1 MSLLPVVSGQVALDS
16 TATSASDVFNGGIR
30 FAQAGQAKCT
40 TDVGT
45 FFNQGIPMTADGA
58 VSVVDATAGL
68 PAGTTFSSGLP
79 ISGNR
84 LCVSTNVVSV
94 TANGITFDAAGAV
107 SATGFAPAPPP
118 VSSDPYFE
126 YVTLLTNTT
135 STNGAQNNTFLDGS
149 TNAFSITRNG
159 NTTQGTFSPFSQTGW
174 SNFFDGTGDYLS
186 VADNAALEPGASNFT
201 IETYIYLT
209 QTSGSLQT
217 IFSKN
222 TTFGPILLAVNGTSV
237 IYYLSSTGASWDVAS
252 AVSGGS
258 ITIGSWNHIA
268 LVRNGN
274 TFTPYVNGVAGT
286 TTTSSATLVNNA
298 TALQIGANNNG
309 SAEFLFGYVSNWRY
323 VVGTAV
329 YTANFTPPTSPL
341 TAITNTSL
349 LTCQSNRFIDNS
361 SNAFAITRNGDVSVQ
376 AFSPFNPTAAWSAGT
391 NGGSG
396 YFDGTGDYLSV
407 ADNVAL
413 EPATGDFCVESW
425 VYFNA
430 LGIGNIY
437 NAQQQGPSIS
447 LNASNQIEFGQSY
460 VSVLLADTVAATTGQ
475 WYHVAVCRS
484 GTTLSMF
491 VNGSRRATATNS
503 TNFNTTVAN
512 YIGWN
517 GGSAYLNGYLSNLRL
532 VKGSSV
538 YDPTLTTLTVPTAP
552 LTAITNTSLLC
563 NFTNAG
569 IFDSASGNDLETV
582 GNAQVSTTQA
592 KFGTT
597 SMAFDGAASTRLTF
611 PSRPIVAFRTSPY
624 TIEAWIYLSSH
635 ASTQTT
641 IVDLGNA
648 TGSLNVTVSTT
659 GALQLREAGVG
670 ATLSSA
676 AGAISLNTWT
686 HIAVVRQST
695 AANATALYVNGISV
709 AVGTDSIN
717 YTVTT
722 NPCVGGINTA
732 GFTLNGYIDD
742 LRITTGIA
750 RYTTAFTPPTAAFP
764 LN

>member
-582 GNAQVSTTQA
+582 GNAQVSTTVA
-592 KFGTT
+592 KWGTT
-597 SMAFDGAASTRLTF
+597 SMAFDGTGDRLVMPAS
-611 PSRPIVAFRTSPY
+611 SRFAFNTGDF
-624 TIEAWIYLSSH
+624 TIEGWVRRSDTNTRGVFQLCGTAGGLSG
-635 ASTQTT
+635 AGN
-641 IVDLGNA
+641 LG
-648 TGSLNVTVSTT
+648 
-659 GALQLREAGVG
+659 
-670 ATLSSA
+670 
-676 AGAISLNTWT
+676 
-686 HIAVVRQST
+686 
-695 AANATALYVNGISV
+695 V
-709 AVGTDSIN
+709 AVGSDAGQVWRIYANNTGYNSTATWAINTWYHFALVKTGGNIKLYVDGTSVITQADTTN
-717 YTVTT
+717 YTGQ
-722 NPCVGGINTA
+722 NLCVGGFYDTT
-732 GFTLNGYIDD
+732 FLMNGYIDD
-742 LRITTGIA
+742 LRITNGYA
-750 RYTTAFTPPTAAFP
+750 RYTANFTAPTAAFP
-764 LN
+764 LQ